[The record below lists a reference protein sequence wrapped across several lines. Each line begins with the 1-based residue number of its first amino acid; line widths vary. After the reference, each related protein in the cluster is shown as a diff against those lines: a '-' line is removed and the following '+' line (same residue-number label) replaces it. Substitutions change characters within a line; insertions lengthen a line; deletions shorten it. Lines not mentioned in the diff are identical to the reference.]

1 MAEKLQAEINLR
13 IKIVLVLFA
22 VWLAAIVVMLFKIG
36 IVQRA
41 QYQDPGNSIAVRQ
54 FFIHP
59 MRGTILDKNQTPLAW
74 SAVYYDLTM
83 DYSACTPET
92 RQAIFDRLIA
102 AIPEFSTACTNE
114 GDEGEVP
121 IYQDLTPEQLEQLIP
136 LVEEFPV
143 LAVRPRV
150 ERIVYDDPS
159 VRKLLGT
166 VANNENCLTGLSGL
180 EKKYDKVLTGTAE
193 IFEIIVDRFGKPI
206 LSTRKILQRPV
217 PGKNVILQFTVE
229 DIIKANMPDA
239 ATETDGN
246 DKPSEK

>member
-1 MAEKLQAEINLR
+1 MAEKLQAGINLR

-22 VWLAAIVVMLFKIG
+22 IWLAAILVMLFRIG
-36 IVQRA
+36 VIQRDR
-41 QYQDPGNSIAVRQ
+41 YQDPGNSIAVRQ

-74 SAVYYDLTM
+74 STVYYDLTM
-83 DYSACTPET
+83 DYSSCTPET
-92 RQAIFDRLIA
+92 RQKIFDRLITV
-102 AIPEFSTACTNE
+102 IPEFSTTCTND
-114 GDEGEVP
+114 GDEGIVP
-121 IYQDLTPEQLEQLIP
+121 VYQDLTPEQLTQLIP

-150 ERIVYDDPS
+150 DRAVYDDPA

-166 VANNENCLTGLSGL
+166 VANNENCLTGISGL

-206 LSTRKILQRPV
+206 LSTRKILQYPV
-217 PGKNVILQFTVE
+217 PGKDVILQFTVD
-229 DIIKANMPDA
+229 DIIKANMPDT
-239 ATETDGN
+239 ATEA
-246 DKPSEK
+246 DKK